1 MDDKCKKL
9 FAKYLFST
17 IAGATLTFFVLSNR
31 GFFEATDSALKML
44 YLADAFTI
52 PGVLIL
58 MLGVMVWI
66 STKGL
71 FDILTYSL
79 GRFTR
84 TLIPFTKTT
93 DERFGDYKERKSENR
108 IKSYSFMFIVGG
120 VFLFA
125 AIVFTVIHSV
135 M

>member
-9 FAKYLFST
+9 FAKYGISSL
-17 IAGATLTFFVLSNR
+17 AGALIAIFVLSNR
-31 GFFEATDSALKML
+31 GFFDATDPALRVL

-58 MLGVMVWI
+58 MLGVMAWI

-79 GRFTR
+79 GRLGR
-84 TLIPFTKTT
+84 ALVPFGKTT
-93 DERFGDYKERKSENR
+93 DERFGDYKERKCENR
-108 IKSYSFMFIVGG
+108 IKDYSFMFIVGG
-120 VFLFA
+120 VFLLA
-125 AIVFTVIHSV
+125 AIVFTIVHAS